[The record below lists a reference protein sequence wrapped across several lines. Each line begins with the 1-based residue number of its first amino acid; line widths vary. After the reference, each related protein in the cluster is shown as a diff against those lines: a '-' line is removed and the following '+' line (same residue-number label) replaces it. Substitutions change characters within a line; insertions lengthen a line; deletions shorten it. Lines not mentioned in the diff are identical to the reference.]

1 MDEQTIMSGRT
12 ISVTL
17 TGPAKVNGVREPS
30 GKAVTVT
37 PTLALQLA
45 ASGVINPE
53 LAEQLSNALDMSDT
67 VLESDFQKAVE
78 DAAAGRIDV
87 LKAEHGLKVAEL
99 ERQISDLSAEL
110 EGSKHAVETGLAD
123 AHASSNQL
131 KEERQKIADLDAELT
146 TEKQARTDAEAK
158 LAAAQ
163 AELAKLAEQ
172 SADKAKPAKTQ
183 K

>member
-1 MDEQTIMSGRT
+1 MDEPT

-30 GKAVTVT
+30 GKTVAVT

-67 VLESDFQKAVE
+67 ALESDFQKAVE

-87 LKAEHGLKVAEL
+87 LKAEHGLKIAEL
-99 ERQISDLSAEL
+99 DGQIADLSTEL
-110 EGSKHAVETGLAD
+110 ADCKLAFETGLAD
-123 AHASSNQL
+123 LHASSNQL
-131 KEERQKIADLDAELT
+131 KDERQKVADLETRLTAEQ
-146 TEKQARTDAEAK
+146 QAKAD
-158 LAAAQ
+158 AQ

-172 SADKAKPAKTQ
+172 SADKAKPAKTP

>member
-1 MDEQTIMSGRT
+1 MDEPN

-17 TGPAKVNGVREPS
+17 TGPAKVNGVREPT
-30 GKAVTVT
+30 GKTVTVS

-53 LAEQLSNALDMSDT
+53 LAERLSNALDMSDT
-67 VLESDFQKAVE
+67 ALEGDFQKAVE

-87 LKAEHGLKVAEL
+87 LKVEHLL
-99 ERQISDLSAEL
+99 EIETLNETVSTLRNDLIGRTLSLNTA
-110 EGSKHAVETGLAD
+110 LAD
-123 AHASSNQL
+123 LQTNEGRL
-131 KEERQKIADLDAELT
+131 VEERQKVADLEIRLTAEQQAKADAETRL
-146 TEKQARTDAEAK
+146 AE
-158 LAAAQ
+158 AQ

-172 SADKAKPAKTQ
+172 SADKAKPVKTP

>member
-1 MDEQTIMSGRT
+1 MDENT

-30 GKAVTVT
+30 GKTVTVT

-67 VLESDFQKAVE
+67 ALESDFQKAVE

-87 LKAEHGLKVAEL
+87 LKAEHGLKVSEL
-99 ERQISDLSAEL
+99 EGKISDLSAEL
-110 EGSKHAVETGLAD
+110 EGAKHAVETGLAD

-131 KEERQKIADLDAELT
+131 KDVRQKVADLEAELT
-146 TEKQARTDAEAK
+146 TEKQARTDAETR
-158 LAAAQ
+158 LADAQ
-163 AELAKLAEQ
+163 AELTKLAEQ
-172 SADKAKPAKTQ
+172 SADKAKPAKTP

>member
-1 MDEQTIMSGRT
+1 MDENT

-30 GKAVTVT
+30 GKTVTVT

-67 VLESDFQKAVE
+67 ALESDFQKAVE

-99 ERQISDLSAEL
+99 EGQITGLSTELADHKLAVEKGLAALNACSNQLKDERQKVADLETALTSEKQA
-110 EGSKHAVETGLAD
+110 KTDAETGLA
-123 AHASSNQL
+123 
-131 KEERQKIADLDAELT
+131 E
-146 TEKQARTDAEAK
+146 
-158 LAAAQ
+158 AQ

-172 SADKAKPAKTQ
+172 SADKAKPAKTP

>member
-1 MDEQTIMSGRT
+1 MDEPT

-30 GKAVTVT
+30 GKTVTVT

-67 VLESDFQKAVE
+67 ALESDFQKAVE

-87 LKAEHGLKVAEL
+87 LKADHLLDTALL
-99 ERQISDLSAEL
+99 ENRIFDLTRDLGREKSTVSTAIADL
-110 EGSKHAVETGLAD
+110 QAKDSQLVEAR
-123 AHASSNQL
+123 
-131 KEERQKIADLDAELT
+131 KKIADLETDLT
-146 TEKQARTDAEAK
+146 TEKQAKADAETR
-158 LAAAQ
+158 LADAQ

-172 SADKAKPAKTQ
+172 SADKAKPAKTP

>member
-1 MDEQTIMSGRT
+1 MDEPT

-30 GKAVTVT
+30 GKTVTVT

-45 ASGVINPE
+45 ASGVINPD

-67 VLESDFQKAVE
+67 ALESDFRKAVE

-87 LKAEHGLKVAEL
+87 LKAEHLLEIETLNETVSNLKN
-99 ERQISDLSAEL
+99 DLIGRTLSLNTA
-110 EGSKHAVETGLAD
+110 LAD
-123 AHASSNQL
+123 LQTNEGRL
-131 KEERQKIADLDAELT
+131 VEERQKVADLEAALAIEKQSRADAETRL
-146 TEKQARTDAEAK
+146 ADA
-158 LAAAQ
+158 L
-163 AELAKLAEQ
+163 AELAKFAEQ
-172 SADKAKPAKTQ
+172 SADKAKPAKTP

>member
-1 MDEQTIMSGRT
+1 MDEPT

-17 TGPAKVNGVREPS
+17 TGPAKVNGVREPT
-30 GKAVTVT
+30 GKTVTVS

-53 LAEQLSNALDMSDT
+53 LAERLSNALDMSDT
-67 VLESDFQKAVE
+67 ALEGDFQKAVE

-87 LKAEHGLKVAEL
+87 LKAEHLLEIETLKETVSTL
-99 ERQISDLSAEL
+99 RNDLIGRTLSLNTA
-110 EGSKHAVETGLAD
+110 LAD
-123 AHASSNQL
+123 LQTNEGTL
-131 KEERQKIADLDAELT
+131 VEERQKVADLEIRLTAEQQAKADAET
-146 TEKQARTDAEAK
+146 K
-158 LAAAQ
+158 LAEAQ

-172 SADKAKPAKTQ
+172 SADKAKPVKTP

>member
-1 MDEQTIMSGRT
+1 MDEPT

-30 GKAVTVT
+30 GKTVTVS

-67 VLESDFQKAVE
+67 ALESDFQKAVE
-78 DAAAGRIDV
+78 DAVAGRIDE
-87 LKAEHGLKVAEL
+87 LKAEHGLKVSELEEKVAEL
-99 ERQISDLSAEL
+99 E
-110 EGSKHAVETGLAD
+110 
-123 AHASSNQL
+123 
-131 KEERQKIADLDAELT
+131 AELT
-146 TEKQARTDAEAK
+146 TEKQAGADAETR
-158 LAAAQ
+158 LADAQ
-163 AELAKLAEQ
+163 AELAKLVEQ
-172 SADKAKPAKTQ
+172 SANKVKPAKTP

>member
-1 MDEQTIMSGRT
+1 MDEKT

-17 TGPAKVNGVREPS
+17 TGPAKINGVREPT
-30 GKAVTVT
+30 GKTVTVS

-45 ASGVINPE
+45 ASGVINPQ

-87 LKAEHGLKVAEL
+87 LKEQHGLEIQKIIAAAAGTE
-99 ERQISDLSAEL
+99 AGL
-110 EGSKHAVETGLAD
+110 EGR
-123 AHASSNQL
+123 L
-131 KEERQKIADLDAELT
+131 KEAVARAEAAEKTVTDLTADLAAEV
-146 TEKQARTDAEAK
+146 KARTAAEKKAEGLQAK
-158 LAAAQ
+158 L
-163 AELAKLAEQ
+163 
-172 SADKAKPAKTQ
+172 AKTQ

>member
-1 MDEQTIMSGRT
+1 MDKNT

-17 TGPAKVNGVREPS
+17 TGPAKVHGVREPV
-30 GKAVTVT
+30 GKTVYVT
-37 PTLALQLA
+37 PTLALQLT

-53 LAEQLSNALDMSDT
+53 LAEQLSNALDMTDT

-87 LKAEHGLKVAEL
+87 LNADHLLDTATLENRIFDLTHEL
-99 ERQISDLSAEL
+99 DREKSAISTAVNDLQAKDSQL
-110 EGSKHAVETGLAD
+110 VEAR
-123 AHASSNQL
+123 
-131 KEERQKIADLDAELT
+131 KKIADLETDLT
-146 TEKQARTDAEAK
+146 TEKQAKADAETK
-158 LAAAQ
+158 LADAQ

-172 SADKAKPAKTQ
+172 SADKAKTPKTP